1 MNKLFE
7 YTKKVRTILD
17 SPKAQILSHDTP
29 YIQYEQI
36 RLEDKFRMYYECC
49 QKKYSKWMFKRYP
62 AKNCLNQQQVRR
74 TTVLRSEFVAANL
87 QFNWLLI
94 LIVIDKSDEHQTIY
108 DSYYMQLANNKLKFD
123 RIDNSEKYLLNIQYL
138 AWVCNGCL
146 IASLKEYSSTPIF

>member
-17 SPKAQILSHDTP
+17 SPNAQILWHDTP

-62 AKNCLNQQQVRR
+62 TKNCLNQEQVHR

-108 DSYYMQLANNKLKFD
+108 DSYYMELANNKLKFD
-123 RIDNSEKYLLNIQYL
+123 RIDNSEKYLLYIQYL